1 MFRLLLTTAA
11 IGVGACLTGVP
22 EAQAQNLVPCAQEND
37 YCRVPYPTRVIY
49 GARGRNVAMYV
60 RGRGVRCSNESFG
73 NDPIYGVVKR
83 CAYEV
88 RADREGSREYDDGPR
103 GGYDRGGGSRG
114 GYGGGSGYRRP
125 ADDDF

>member
-1 MFRLLLTTAA
+1 MIPAPRILVVDRDAELAARLR
-11 IGVGACLTGVP
+11 
-22 EAQAQNLVPCAQEND
+22 QQ
-37 YCRVPYPTRVIY
+37 
-49 GARGRNVAMYV
+49 VA
-60 RGRGVRCSNESFG
+60 SS
-73 NDPIYGVVKR
+73 DGVVKR